1 MSGGIPLRKKQKFI
15 FLFTC
20 MALLLALTGCGT
32 DSAAPSGSQNGDA
45 GTSGQKTKPDQVV
58 EINIATV
65 SNTIDFL
72 PWHVAAQ
79 KGFFEKHNLK
89 VNIKSVDGGVVALR
103 GLQSGDFQFIAS
115 LPESIITAA
124 SEGANV
130 KVVGALSSKTLFS
143 MFVSPDINKPEDLK
157 GKAVAVLQPGN
168 GVDIITRWWL
178 KKHGLEPDKDVRIVS
193 AGATPARLT
202 ALRNGQV
209 QGTLLQPPN
218 DVNGEKAGM
227 KRLAVMSEELQNYN
241 QDVIAA
247 NGKVIEDQPEV
258 VRAFM
263 AATAE
268 GIQFIKDPANR
279 QEAIQIGIQS
289 LGTDEE
295 VTTKSFDFALDAIP
309 EKGKLNLEGMKW
321 AIDAVKEVG
330 GIKNDLPMDKV
341 VDERFYVK

>member
-1 MSGGIPLRKKQKFI
+1 MRRKGFI
-15 FLFTC
+15 GLLISWI
-20 MALLLALTGCGT
+20 ALACVLAACGST
-32 DSAAPSGSQNGDA
+32 AAPIDNLKVGEPNSKS
-45 GTSGQKTKPDQVV
+45 KPDQVV
-58 EINIATV
+58 EVNIATV

-79 KGFFEKHNLK
+79 KGYFEKHHLK

-115 LPESIITAA
+115 LPESIITAV

-130 KVVGALSSKTLFS
+130 KVVGALSNKTLFS

-227 KRLAVMSEELQNYN
+227 KRLAVMSEELLNYN

-247 NGKVIEDQPEV
+247 NGKVIHDQPEV

-279 QEAIQIGIQS
+279 EEAISIGVAS
-289 LGTDEE
+289 LGTDPE

-309 EKGKLNLEGMKW
+309 KKGKLNVEGMKW
-321 AIDAVKEVG
+321 AIDAVKAIG
-330 GIKNDLPMDKV
+330 GIRNDLPVEEV
-341 VDERFYVK
+341 VDDKYYAE

>member
-1 MSGGIPLRKKQKFI
+1 MSVLTACGSNTSPVKNQNASEANQK
-15 FLFTC
+15 
-20 MALLLALTGCGT
+20 
-32 DSAAPSGSQNGDA
+32 S
-45 GTSGQKTKPDQVV
+45 KPDQVV
-58 EINIATV
+58 EVNIATV

-72 PWHVAAQ
+72 PWHVAAK
-79 KGFFEKHNLK
+79 KGYFEKHNLK

-115 LPESIITAA
+115 LPESIITAV

-130 KVVGALSSKTLFS
+130 KVVGTLSNKTLFS
-143 MFVSPDINKPEDLK
+143 MFVAPDINKPEDLK

-247 NGKVIEDQPEV
+247 NGTVIKDQPEV

-268 GIQFIKDPANR
+268 GIKFIKDPANR
-279 QEAIQIGIQS
+279 EEAIKIGVES
-289 LGTDEE
+289 LGTDLE

-309 EKGKLNLEGMKW
+309 EKAKLNIEGMKW
-321 AIDAVKEVG
+321 AIDAVKEIG
-330 GIKNDLPMDKV
+330 GIKNDLPVEQV
-341 VDERFYVK
+341 VDDKYYTE